1 MNRRRGFGGG
11 NTEVTLPIT
20 PMLDMTFQLLFL
32 FIASYHA
39 PVGLEGQMDLS
50 LPSDTAKPKAADIR
64 DVDPT
69 VTSAPETLP
78 DLKDDI
84 TIIVQ
89 TQSGGGQQ
97 SDSISRM
104 TVRTRADDPV
114 DYDPKLE
121 ALEKKLRE
129 IVEKDGPKQT
139 VRIQGDSE
147 LKCQG
152 LMKVMDACRRAG
164 LQDIG
169 FTAPPDYGQYQK

>member
-1 MNRRRGFGGG
+1 MSRRRGQGGT
-11 NTEVTLPIT
+11 TEINLPIT

-32 FIASYHA
+32 FIASYH
-39 PVGLEGQMDLS
+39 PPTGLEGQMDLS
-50 LPSDTAKPKAADIR
+50 LPSDKAAPKASDPKE
-64 DVDPT
+64 VDNTMPSST
-69 VTSAPETLP
+69 DMP

-104 TVRTRADDPV
+104 TVRSRADDPI

-129 IVEKDGPKQT
+129 LVEKDGPKQV

-169 FTAPPDYGQYQK
+169 FAAPPDYGAYQK